1 MIIADQGAVRLFAG
15 VLAKAI
21 ARVDAKL
28 DQPAVK
34 MLPVFSQIGRLGLAL
49 PFDLGAVGIEQHSLH
64 PVPNNFFIILGI
76 WSAERRI
83 HIFREGAER
92 ENAD

>member
-1 MIIADQGAVRLFAG
+1 MIIANQRAVRLFAG

-21 ARVDAKL
+21 ARIYAKL
-28 DQPAVK
+28 DQPPINV
-34 MLPVFSQIGRLGLAL
+34 LTIFSQIGRLGLPL

-64 PVPNNFFIILGI
+64 PIPNNFFVILGI

-83 HIFREGAER
+83 HILREGAER
-92 ENAD
+92 EKAD